1 MSVLQCPR
9 CGESHN
15 VETFTSVNTAKDPD
29 LKARVKD
36 GSLFVWE
43 CPHCGAKNLIKGELL
58 YHDPEEKL
66 MVWLLPEGAR
76 PPGAVEEAVKQLEG
90 YSLRRVAD
98 AGSLIEKVNI
108 HEAGLDDVTV
118 EMLKM
123 VTRTE
128 MSEKTPAVQDVP
140 MKFFRLDGPDNDIIL
155 SFPLDGSL
163 QAVTVGFNVYEDCR
177 SILSRNPSIAPAPG
191 FAVVDSAW
199 IESFFR

>member
-9 CGESHN
+9 CGEYHN
-15 VETFTSVNTAKDPD
+15 VETFNSVNTAKDPD

-128 MSEKTPAVQDVP
+128 MAEKTPAVQDVP

>member
-90 YSLRRVAD
+90 YTLRRVAD

-199 IESFFR
+199 IESFFK